1 MASSVMQILS
11 IKDAGEGE
19 FEGVKYH
26 NVTLYC
32 VKPVPDKGILF
43 GPSIEVIK
51 FKAEDFYSAAE
62 REIANLKNPAVK
74 SVNDLEGLLI
84 RPFYTK
90 FGGKGIVYNADDFLL
105 SLGETERNLFPK
117 TLPTSPTKRNSNL
130 SPKR

>member
-32 VKPVPDKGILF
+32 VKPVPDKGIIF

-62 REIANLKNPAVK
+62 REIANLNNPAVK
-74 SVNDLEGLLI
+74 SVDDLEGLLI

-90 FGGKGIVYNADDFLL
+90 FGGKGIVYSADDFLL
-105 SLGETERNLFPK
+105 SLGESEKKSVSENAADKPDK
-117 TLPTSPTKRNSNL
+117 K
-130 SPKR
+130 KQ

>member
-105 SLGETERNLFPK
+105 SLGETEKKPVPENAADK
-117 TLPTSPTKRNSNL
+117 SDK
-130 SPKR
+130 KKQ

>member
-1 MASSVMQILS
+1 MASSAMQILS
-11 IKDAGEGE
+11 IKESEGE
-19 FEGVKYH
+19 YEGSKYH
-26 NVTLYC
+26 NVMLYC

-90 FGGKGIVYNADDFLL
+90 FGGKGIVYSADDFLL
-105 SLGETERNLFPK
+105 SLGETEKKPVPENAADK
-117 TLPTSPTKRNSNL
+117 K
-130 SPKR
+130 KQ

>member
-32 VKPVPDKGILF
+32 VKPEPDKGIIF

-51 FKAEDFYSAAE
+51 FKSEDFYSAAE
-62 REIANLKNPAVK
+62 REIANLNNPAVK

-105 SLGETERNLFPK
+105 SLGETEKK
-117 TLPTSPTKRNSNL
+117 TVPENAADKPEK
-130 SPKR
+130 KKQ